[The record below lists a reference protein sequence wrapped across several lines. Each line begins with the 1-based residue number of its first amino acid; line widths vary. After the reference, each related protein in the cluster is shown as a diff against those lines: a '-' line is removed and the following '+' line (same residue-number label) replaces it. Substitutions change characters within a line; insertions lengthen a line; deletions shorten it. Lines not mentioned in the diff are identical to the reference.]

1 MIMRHYDER
10 LVRTTAIVLDYLTH
24 EAAVAVIEAMK
35 RFVKNQKLWVLDEGT
50 GQQAESLLSATK
62 L

>member
-1 MIMRHYDER
+1 MCHDDEC
-10 LVRTTAIVLDYLTH
+10 LVRATAEVQDYLTN
-24 EAAVAVIEAMK
+24 EAAVAVVEAVEG
-35 RFVKNQKLWVLDEGT
+35 FVENQKLWVLDEGT